1 MGEQIANSQGNS
13 VTEDPADSRACF
25 SSPVGM
31 CSWWWFYI
39 TNMSHTCV
47 QFFKFQRRGSV
58 STPSSTDFKNIC
70 LGTSL
75 GGPVVKTPRCHC
87 RGVQTRSPAGE
98 RRSHTLH
105 GAAKKNNKKLFKS
118 LSYLNRRKKSTHT
131 HPLPTHQGLLL
142 HSLSFSVRKARRK
155 EILSIPFGIIGSR
168 GKLSL

>member
-87 RGVQTRSPAGE
+87 RGCRLGPQLGNKDPTHCMVQPRKIIKNFLKVYP
-98 RRSHTLH
+98 TLI
-105 GAAKKNNKKLFKS
+105 GG
-118 LSYLNRRKKSTHT
+118 KSTHT

-142 HSLSFSVRKARRK
+142 HSLSFSVRKTRRK
-155 EILSIPFGIIGSR
+155 EIRSVPFGIIGSR